1 MALEPKPGFHN
12 MSTALLISAV
22 GLPASV
28 IAFAVLYAN
37 NDSVWAVV
45 WLSAVLPA
53 IWLGAGAL
61 GIRDAVR
68 RRSWRQMAGVVA
80 LLAPTVLLVNTMGS
94 PRFAFH
100 QLFTFRPLDLH
111 LPTNGLVLM
120 EKFTVCAQAQPCK
133 PQDVVT
139 ETRAFSVKKI
149 PDGCCSL
156 AVLNGRGKD
165 RVDAFRVVLNGKE
178 VKLESQKGAVNLN
191 GENEISVQ
199 LSGAPDAYIYV
210 VVSYTG
216 KKNAPSA

>member
-1 MALEPKPGFHN
+1 

-22 GLPASV
+22 CLPVSV
-28 IAFAVLYAN
+28 IAFATLYAN
-37 NDSVWAVV
+37 NDSFWAAA
-45 WLSAVLPA
+45 WLSAAVPA
-53 IWLGAGAL
+53 IWLGAGAM
-61 GIRDAVR
+61 GIRDAIR
-68 RRSWRQMAGVVA
+68 RRSWRQMAWVVG

-111 LPTNGLVLM
+111 LPTNGFVLV

-133 PQDVVT
+133 SHDVMT
-139 ETRAFSVKKI
+139 ETRAFSLKKI

-156 AVLNGRGKD
+156 AVLNGRGKNK
-165 RVDAFRVVLNGKE
+165 VDTFRIVLNGKD
-178 VKLESQKGAVNLN
+178 VNLESQKGIVDLN

-210 VVSYTG
+210 LVSYTG